1 MKTELEKCLAGE
13 PFYGGD
19 PEIVKIAA
27 KAKRLTRELNDTG
40 YTDIE
45 KKRGIMKQLF
55 EKKRG
60 IMKQLFG
67 SVGRRVHIDV
77 DFHCEYGRHIF
88 IGDRVIINMNCTF
101 VDNNIIEIGNDVLIA
116 SNVQIYTAT
125 HSTRYVERILPD
137 DGGDDCEFCLTYA
150 KPVKICD
157 GAWLGGGVIVLPG
170 VTIGRNSVVGA
181 GSVVTRSIPDNCV
194 AVGNPCRVIKNID
207 NREKPIPQQQ

>member
-40 YTDIE
+40 YTDI
-45 KKRGIMKQLF
+45 

-101 VDNNIIEIGNDVLIA
+101 VDNNIIEIGNDRRQQHYR
-116 SNVQIYTAT
+116 NRQRCT
-125 HSTRYVERILPD
+125 HSL
-137 DGGDDCEFCLTYA
+137 
-150 KPVKICD
+150 
-157 GAWLGGGVIVLPG
+157 
-170 VTIGRNSVVGA
+170 
-181 GSVVTRSIPDNCV
+181 
-194 AVGNPCRVIKNID
+194 
-207 NREKPIPQQQ
+207 

>member
-19 PEIVKIAA
+19 RELADMAA
-27 KAKRLTRELNDTG
+27 RAKRLTRELNDTD
-40 YTDIE
+40 YTDTD
-45 KKRGIMKQLF
+45 KKRDIMQ
-55 EKKRG
+55 R
-60 IMKQLFG
+60 LFG
-67 SVGRRVHIDV
+67 RVGRRVHIDT
-77 DFHCEYGRHIF
+77 DFHCEYGHHIL

-125 HSTRYVERILPD
+125 HSTRYAERILPD

-157 GAWLGGGVIVLPG
+157 GAWLGGGVVVLPG
-170 VTIGRNSVVGA
+170 VTIGRNSVIG
-181 GSVVTRSIPDNCV
+181 DN
-194 AVGNPCRVIKNID
+194 G
-207 NREKPIPQQQ
+207 EK

>member
-19 PEIVKIAA
+19 TEIVKIAA

-40 YTDIE
+40 YTDI
-45 KKRGIMKQLF
+45 

-88 IGDRVIINMNCTF
+88 IGDCVIINMNCTF

-125 HSTRYVERILPD
+125 HSTRYAERMLPD
-137 DGGDDCEFCLTYA
+137 DGGDDCEFCLDVHKA
-150 KPVKICD
+150 RENMRRRV
-157 GAWLGGGVIVLPG
+157 AW
-170 VTIGRNSVVGA
+170 RWRHRA
-181 GSVVTRSIPDNCV
+181 ARS
-194 AVGNPCRVIKNID
+194 D
-207 NREKPIPQQQ
+207 NRAQQRGRRRQRCHPFNTRQLCGSGQSVQGNKEYR

>member
-40 YTDIE
+40 YTDI
-45 KKRGIMKQLF
+45 

-125 HSTRYVERILPD
+125 HSTRYVERMLPD

-157 GAWLGGGVIVLPG
+157 GAWLGGGVIVQPG